1 MLIKFIYKESSVF
14 SFLSSAI
21 KWISERFWG
30 MVFILIVFMLLL
42 PKSDNIGAANLQEI
56 ELKGTIMDATRIV
69 EEIYSA
75 KNDSAIKGVLL
86 NIDSPGGAVAPSV
99 EISYAIKSL
108 SEKKPVVVYAS
119 GTMAS
124 GGYYS
129 AIYGNEIIAN
139 PGSLV
144 GSIGVIMQGVNAE
157 ELLKTI
163 GVKPQIVK
171 EGKYKEIGTPMREWK
186 DFERVELESIT
197 KETYDMFVH
206 DVAKARKL
214 DVANASVYA
223 DAHIFTA
230 AKAKEVGLIDAVG
243 TREDAKNRLLK
254 LSGVKNPLWRQKD
267 RVEQFFE
274 KLQQNMV
281 SQVIAYISGPK
292 ASL

>member
-1 MLIKFIYKESSVF
+1 MF
-14 SFLSSAI
+14 SFLSSTI

-30 MVFILIVFMLLL
+30 MVFLLIVFMLLL

-144 GSIGVIMQGVNAE
+144 GSIGVIMQGVNVE
-157 ELLKTI
+157 GLLDTI
-163 GVKPQIVK
+163 GVKAQIVK

-197 KETYDMFVH
+197 KETYDMFVN

-243 TREDAKNRLLK
+243 TREDAKDRLLK

-274 KLQQNMV
+274 KLQQSMV
-281 SQVIAYISGPK
+281 SQVVAYISGPK

>member
-30 MVFILIVFMLLL
+30 MVFLLIVFMLLL

-99 EISYAIKSL
+99 EISYAIRSL
-108 SEKKPVVVYAS
+108 SEEKPVVVYAS

-197 KETYDMFVH
+197 KETYNMFVN

-243 TREDAKNRLLK
+243 TREDAKNRLMK

-274 KLQQNMV
+274 KLQQSMV
-281 SQVIAYISGPK
+281 SQVVAYISGPK

>member
-1 MLIKFIYKESSVF
+1 VF
-14 SFLSSAI
+14 SFLSNGI

-30 MVFILIVFMLLL
+30 MIFLLIVLIVLI
-42 PKSDNIGAANLQEI
+42 PRGDNISVANLQEI

-75 KNDSAIKGVLL
+75 KNNDSIRGVLF
-86 NIDSPGGAVAPSV
+86 NIDSPGGAVAPSI

-108 SEKKPVVVYAS
+108 REKKPVVVYSS

-129 AIYGNEIIAN
+129 AIYGSEIISN

-144 GSIGVIMQGVNAE
+144 GSIGVIMQGVNIK
-157 ELLKTI
+157 ELLENI

-171 EGKYKEIGTPMREWK
+171 EGKYKEIGTPTREWK
-186 DFERVELESIT
+186 DFERVELENIT
-197 KETYDMFVH
+197 KETYDMFVQ
-206 DVAKARKL
+206 DVAKARGL
-214 DVANASVYA
+214 DVADASLFA

-230 AKAKEVGLIDAVG
+230 TKAKEVGLIDAVG
-243 TREDAKNRLLK
+243 TREDAKDRLLK
-254 LSGVKNPLWRQKD
+254 LSGVEKPLWKQKD
-267 RVEQFFE
+267 KYEQFFE
-274 KLQQNMV
+274 RLQQSTL

>member
-1 MLIKFIYKESSVF
+1 
-14 SFLSSAI
+14 
-21 KWISERFWG
+21 

-75 KNDSAIKGVLL
+75 KNDSTIKGVLL

-144 GSIGVIMQGVNAE
+144 GSIGVIMQGVNVE
-157 ELLKTI
+157 GLLETI

-197 KETYDMFVH
+197 KETYDMFVN

>member
-1 MLIKFIYKESSVF
+1 VF

-30 MVFILIVFMLLL
+30 MVFLLIVFLLLL

-75 KNDSAIKGVLL
+75 KNASTIKGVLL

-144 GSIGVIMQGVNAE
+144 GSIGVIMQGVNVE
-157 ELLKTI
+157 GLLETI

-197 KETYDMFVH
+197 KETYDMFVN

-230 AKAKEVGLIDAVG
+230 AKAKEVGLIDAIG

-274 KLQQNMV
+274 KLQQKMA

>member
-1 MLIKFIYKESSVF
+1 MF

-30 MVFILIVFMLLL
+30 MVFLLIVFLLLL
-42 PKSDNIGAANLQEI
+42 PKSDNIGVANLQEI

-171 EGKYKEIGTPMREWK
+171 EGKYKETGTPMREWK

-197 KETYDMFVH
+197 KETYDMFVN

-214 DVANASVYA
+214 DIANASVYA

-243 TREDAKNRLLK
+243 TREDAKNRLMK

-267 RVEQFFE
+267 KVEQFFE
-274 KLQQNMV
+274 KLQQSMV
-281 SQVIAYISGPK
+281 SQVVAYISGPK

>member
-1 MLIKFIYKESSVF
+1 MF

-21 KWISERFWG
+21 KWISERFLG
-30 MVFILIVFMLLL
+30 MIFLLIILMLLI
-42 PKSDNIGAANLQEI
+42 PKGNNIGAANLQEI

-75 KNDSAIKGVLL
+75 KNDDSIKGVLL
-86 NIDSPGGAVAPSV
+86 NIDSPGGAVAPSI

-108 SEKKPVVVYAS
+108 REKKPIIVYGS

-144 GSIGVIMQGVNAE
+144 GSIGVIMQGVNME
-157 ELLKTI
+157 GLLEII
-163 GVKPQIVK
+163 GVKSQIIK

-197 KETYDMFVH
+197 KETYDMFVN

-214 DVANASVYA
+214 DVSNASLYA

-230 AKAKEVGLIDAVG
+230 AKAKEIGLIDAVG
-243 TREDAKNRLLK
+243 TREDAKNRLMK

-274 KLQQNMV
+274 KLQQSMI

>member
-1 MLIKFIYKESSVF
+1 MF

-30 MVFILIVFMLLL
+30 MVFLLIVFMLLL
-42 PKSDNIGAANLQEI
+42 PKSDNIGVANLQEI

-197 KETYDMFVH
+197 KETYDMFVN

-243 TREDAKNRLLK
+243 TREDAKNRLKK

-274 KLQQNMV
+274 KLQQSMV
-281 SQVIAYISGPK
+281 SQVVAYISGPK

>member
-1 MLIKFIYKESSVF
+1 VF

-30 MVFILIVFMLLL
+30 MVFLLIVFLLLL

-197 KETYDMFVH
+197 KETYDMFVN

-243 TREDAKNRLLK
+243 TREDAKNRLMK

-274 KLQQNMV
+274 KLQQSMV
-281 SQVIAYISGPK
+281 SQVVAYISGPK

>member
-30 MVFILIVFMLLL
+30 MVFILIVFMLIL

-69 EEIYSA
+69 EDIYSA

-144 GSIGVIMQGVNAE
+144 GSIGVIMQGVNVE
-157 ELLKTI
+157 GLLETI

-197 KETYDMFVH
+197 KETYDMFVN

-243 TREDAKNRLLK
+243 TREDAKNRLMK

-274 KLQQNMV
+274 KLQQNMA

>member
-1 MLIKFIYKESSVF
+1 VF

-30 MVFILIVFMLLL
+30 MVFILIVFMLIL

-75 KNDSAIKGVLL
+75 KNDSTIKGVLL

-99 EISYAIKSL
+99 EISCAIKSL

-139 PGSLV
+139 PGSLI

-186 DFERVELESIT
+186 DFEKVELESIT

-230 AKAKEVGLIDAVG
+230 AKAKEVGLIDAIG

-281 SQVIAYISGPK
+281 SQVFAYISGPK

>member
-1 MLIKFIYKESSVF
+1 MF

-30 MVFILIVFMLLL
+30 MVFILIVFMLIL

-69 EEIYSA
+69 EDIYSA

-144 GSIGVIMQGVNAE
+144 GSIGVIMQGVNVE
-157 ELLKTI
+157 GLLETI

-197 KETYDMFVH
+197 KETYDMFVN

-243 TREDAKNRLLK
+243 TREDAKNRLMK

-274 KLQQNMV
+274 KLQQNMA

>member
-1 MLIKFIYKESSVF
+1 MF

-30 MVFILIVFMLLL
+30 MVFLLIVFMLLL
-42 PKSDNIGAANLQEI
+42 PKSDNIGVANLQEI

-119 GTMAS
+119 STMAS

-197 KETYDMFVH
+197 KETYDMFVN

-243 TREDAKNRLLK
+243 TREDAKNRLKK

-274 KLQQNMV
+274 KLQQSMV
-281 SQVIAYISGPK
+281 SQVVAYISGPK

>member
-1 MLIKFIYKESSVF
+1 MF

-30 MVFILIVFMLLL
+30 MVFLLIVFMLLL
-42 PKSDNIGAANLQEI
+42 PKSDNIGVANLQEI
-56 ELKGTIMDATRIV
+56 ELKGTIMDATRVV

-144 GSIGVIMQGVNAE
+144 GSIGVIMQGVNVE
-157 ELLKTI
+157 GLLETI

-186 DFERVELESIT
+186 DFEKVELESIT
-197 KETYDMFVH
+197 KETYDMFVN

-214 DVANASVYA
+214 DVANASMYA

-274 KLQQNMV
+274 KLQQSMV
-281 SQVIAYISGPK
+281 SQVVAYISGPK

>member
-1 MLIKFIYKESSVF
+1 VF

-30 MVFILIVFMLLL
+30 MVFLLIVFLLLL

-75 KNDSAIKGVLL
+75 KNDSTIKGVLL

-197 KETYDMFVH
+197 KETYDMFVN

-243 TREDAKNRLLK
+243 TREDAKNRLMK

-274 KLQQNMV
+274 KLQQSMV
-281 SQVIAYISGPK
+281 SQVVAYISGPK

>member
-1 MLIKFIYKESSVF
+1 VF

-30 MVFILIVFMLLL
+30 MVFLLIVFLLLL

-144 GSIGVIMQGVNAE
+144 GSIGVIMQGVNVE
-157 ELLKTI
+157 GLLETI

-197 KETYDMFVH
+197 KETYDMFVN

-243 TREDAKNRLLK
+243 TREDAKNRLMK

-274 KLQQNMV
+274 KLQQSMV
-281 SQVIAYISGPK
+281 SQVVAYISGPK

>member
-1 MLIKFIYKESSVF
+1 VF

-30 MVFILIVFMLLL
+30 MVFILIVFMLIL

-69 EEIYSA
+69 EDIYSA

-144 GSIGVIMQGVNAE
+144 GSIGVIMQGVNVE
-157 ELLKTI
+157 GLLETI

-197 KETYDMFVH
+197 KETYDMFVN

-243 TREDAKNRLLK
+243 TREDAKNRLMK

>member
-1 MLIKFIYKESSVF
+1 MF

-30 MVFILIVFMLLL
+30 MVFILIVFMLIL

-75 KNDSAIKGVLL
+75 KNDSTIKGVLL

-206 DVAKARKL
+206 DVANARKL

-292 ASL
+292 TSL

>member
-1 MLIKFIYKESSVF
+1 VF

-30 MVFILIVFMLLL
+30 MVFLLIVFLLLL

-197 KETYDMFVH
+197 KETYDMFVNN
-206 DVAKARKL
+206 VAKARKL
-214 DVANASVYA
+214 DIANASVYA

-243 TREDAKNRLLK
+243 TREDAKNRLMK

-267 RVEQFFE
+267 KVEQFFE
-274 KLQQNMV
+274 KLQQSMV
-281 SQVIAYISGPK
+281 SQVVAYISGPK

>member
-1 MLIKFIYKESSVF
+1 MF

-30 MVFILIVFMLLL
+30 MVFLLIVFMLLL

-56 ELKGTIMDATRIV
+56 ELKGTIMDATRVV

-186 DFERVELESIT
+186 DFEKVELESIT
-197 KETYDMFVH
+197 KETYDMFVN

-243 TREDAKNRLLK
+243 TREDAKNRLMK

-274 KLQQNMV
+274 KLQQSMV
-281 SQVIAYISGPK
+281 SQVVAYISGPK

>member
-1 MLIKFIYKESSVF
+1 VF

-30 MVFILIVFMLLL
+30 MVFLLIVFLLLL

-75 KNDSAIKGVLL
+75 KNDSTIKGVLL

-186 DFERVELESIT
+186 DFEKVELESIT
-197 KETYDMFVH
+197 KETYDMFVN

-243 TREDAKNRLLK
+243 TREDAKNRLMK

-274 KLQQNMV
+274 KLQQSMV
-281 SQVIAYISGPK
+281 SQVVAYISGPK

>member
-30 MVFILIVFMLLL
+30 MVFILIVFMLIL

-75 KNDSAIKGVLL
+75 KNDSTIKGVLL

-206 DVAKARKL
+206 DVANARKL

-292 ASL
+292 TSL

>member
-1 MLIKFIYKESSVF
+1 MF

-30 MVFILIVFMLLL
+30 MVFLLIVFMLLL

-56 ELKGTIMDATRIV
+56 ELKGTIMDATRVV

-197 KETYDMFVH
+197 KETYDMFVN

-243 TREDAKNRLLK
+243 TREDAKNRLMK

-274 KLQQNMV
+274 KLQQSMV
-281 SQVIAYISGPK
+281 SQVVAYISGPK

>member
-1 MLIKFIYKESSVF
+1 MF

-30 MVFILIVFMLLL
+30 MVFLLIVFLLLL

-144 GSIGVIMQGVNAE
+144 GSIGVIMQGVNVE
-157 ELLKTI
+157 GLLETI

-197 KETYDMFVH
+197 KETYDMFVN

-243 TREDAKNRLLK
+243 TREDAKNRLMK

-274 KLQQNMV
+274 KLQQSMV
-281 SQVIAYISGPK
+281 SQVVAYISGPK

>member
-1 MLIKFIYKESSVF
+1 VF

-30 MVFILIVFMLLL
+30 MVFLLIVFLLLL

-197 KETYDMFVH
+197 KETYDMFVN

-214 DVANASVYA
+214 DVDNASVYA

-243 TREDAKNRLLK
+243 TREDAKNRLMK

-274 KLQQNMV
+274 KLQQSMV
-281 SQVIAYISGPK
+281 SQVVAYISGPK

>member
-1 MLIKFIYKESSVF
+1 MF

-30 MVFILIVFMLLL
+30 MVFLLIVFMLLL

-108 SEKKPVVVYAS
+108 SEEKPVVVYAS

-197 KETYDMFVH
+197 KETYNMFVN

-243 TREDAKNRLLK
+243 TREDAKNRLMK

-274 KLQQNMV
+274 KLQQSMV
-281 SQVIAYISGPK
+281 SQVVAYISGPK

>member
-1 MLIKFIYKESSVF
+1 MF

-30 MVFILIVFMLLL
+30 MVFLLIVFMLLL

-186 DFERVELESIT
+186 DFEKVELESIT
-197 KETYDMFVH
+197 KETYDMFVN

-243 TREDAKNRLLK
+243 TREDAKNRLMK

-274 KLQQNMV
+274 KLQQSMV
-281 SQVIAYISGPK
+281 SQVVAYISGPK

>member
-1 MLIKFIYKESSVF
+1 MF

-30 MVFILIVFMLLL
+30 MVFLLIVFMLLL

-99 EISYAIKSL
+99 EISYAIRSL
-108 SEKKPVVVYAS
+108 SEEKPVVVYAS

-197 KETYDMFVH
+197 KETYNMFVN

-243 TREDAKNRLLK
+243 TREDAKNRLMK

-274 KLQQNMV
+274 KLQQSMV
-281 SQVIAYISGPK
+281 SQVVAYISGPK

>member
-1 MLIKFIYKESSVF
+1 VF

-30 MVFILIVFMLLL
+30 MVFLLIVFLLLL

-75 KNDSAIKGVLL
+75 KNDSTIKGVLL

-144 GSIGVIMQGVNAE
+144 GSIGVIMQGVNVE
-157 ELLKTI
+157 GLLETI

-197 KETYDMFVH
+197 KETYDMFVN

-243 TREDAKNRLLK
+243 TREDAKNRLMK

-274 KLQQNMV
+274 KLQQSMV
-281 SQVIAYISGPK
+281 SQVVAYISGPK

>member
-1 MLIKFIYKESSVF
+1 MF

-30 MVFILIVFMLLL
+30 MVFLLIVFMLLL
-42 PKSDNIGAANLQEI
+42 PKSDNMGAANLQEI

-75 KNDSAIKGVLL
+75 KNDSTIKGVLL

-144 GSIGVIMQGVNAE
+144 GSIGVIMQGVNVE
-157 ELLKTI
+157 GLLDTI
-163 GVKPQIVK
+163 GVKAQIVK

-186 DFERVELESIT
+186 DFERVELEGIT
-197 KETYDMFVH
+197 KETYDMFVN

-230 AKAKEVGLIDAVG
+230 TKAKEVGLIDAVG
-243 TREDAKNRLLK
+243 TREDAKDRLLK

-274 KLQQNMV
+274 KLQQSMV
-281 SQVIAYISGPK
+281 SQVVAYISGPK